1 MERND
6 AGMMKVD
13 GNEVVRMGNMPVS
26 WLLWS
31 GMWGCRT
38 GVYLSLWG
46 VSVK

>member
-1 MERND
+1 MEKND

-13 GNEVVRMGNMPVS
+13 GNEVVRMVS

-38 GVYLSLWG
+38 RVYSSWTCLWG